1 MIGLLDHFIRF
12 LVEQHLVRRLSKIN
26 TFIEGSIDM
35 MQTDMRPHSSARL
48 EMNDKIYVIL
58 K

>member
-35 MQTDMRPHSSARL
+35 VQTDMRPLSSARL
-48 EMNDKIYVIL
+48 EMHDKIYM
-58 K
+58 